1 MEHLFRQQSG
11 KMSAILIRI
20 FGFQHSELVEDI
32 IQETFLTAMKT
43 WPVKGEP
50 ENPEAWLM
58 LVAKNKLIN
67 EMKRIRRHAEKNQE
81 AHLEKAEEQI
91 DELFLDH
98 EVRDSQL
105 RLLFACC
112 DPLLKPR
119 VQIMLT
125 LKVLSGFSDA
135 EIASALLNTKEGVKK
150 AIYRAK
156 LLLRDRYGD
165 QMGIPFQHEV
175 MDRLD
180 TVLTIIYLIFNEGYK
195 RSHSD
200 EVISEDLCYEAFRLA
215 KLMLELEGIDQGKV
229 HALLALMMFAMARFE
244 ARLNHEGEMID
255 LENQD
260 RSRWDEHLIGLGMKH
275 LKASRQS
282 TELSR
287 YHLESSIASIHS
299 MAPSFEET
307 RWKDI
312 VNCYRLL
319 MKLDAS
325 DVVRMNYAIAL
336 SKLEGPA
343 SGLRELAKIDE
354 TSSGKRAL
362 IYASRAAMNM
372 QLGFFGKAKSY
383 YQVALDYSESQAD
396 KKFIQNKIM
405 ECDTKNMR
413 TN

>member
-20 FGFQHSELVEDI
+20 FGFQHSELVGDI
-32 IQETFLTAMKT
+32 IQETFLAAMKT
-43 WPVKGEP
+43 WPVKGKP

-67 EMKRIRRHAEKNQE
+67 ELKRIRRHTRKNDE
-81 AHLEKAEEQI
+81 AHLQEAEERI

-98 EVRDSQL
+98 EIHDSQL
-105 RLLFACC
+105 RVLFACC

-125 LKVLSGFSDA
+125 LKVLSGFNDA
-135 EIASALLNTKEGVKK
+135 EIASALLINKERVKK
-150 AIYRAK
+150 AIYRAR
-156 LLLRDRYGD
+156 LLLKDHHHGS
-165 QMGIPFQHEV
+165 MGIPFQHEV
-175 MDRLD
+175 INRLD

-195 RSHSD
+195 RSHGD

-215 KLMLELEGIDQGKV
+215 KLMLGMKGIDHGKV

-244 ARLNHEGEMID
+244 ARLDHEGEMIG

-260 RSRWDEHLIGLGMKH
+260 RTKWDTHLIALGMEH

-282 TELSR
+282 AELSR
-287 YHLESSIASIHS
+287 YHLESTIASIHC

-319 MKLDAS
+319 MTLDAS
-325 DVVRMNYAIAL
+325 DVVRINYAIAL
-336 SKLEGPA
+336 SKLEGPEW
-343 SGLRELAKIDE
+343 GLRELEKIE
-354 TSSGKRAL
+354 EEVSGKRAL
-362 IYASRAAMNM
+362 ICASRAAMSM
-372 QLGFFGKAKSY
+372 QLGYFEKAKSY
-383 YQVALDYSESQAD
+383 YQVALDYSESEAD
-396 KKFIQNKIM
+396 KKFIQKKIM
-405 ECDTKNMR
+405 ECDKKNMS